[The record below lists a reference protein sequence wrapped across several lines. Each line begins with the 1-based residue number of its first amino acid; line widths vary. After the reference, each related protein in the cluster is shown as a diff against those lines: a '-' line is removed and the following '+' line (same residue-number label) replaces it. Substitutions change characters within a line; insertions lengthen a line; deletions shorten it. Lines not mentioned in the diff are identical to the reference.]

1 MACAQTGSGKTAAFL
16 LPILA
21 HMMRDGITASR
32 SKELQKPECITIAST
47 RELISQIYLEA
58 RKFSFG
64 TCVRAIVT
72 YRGTQLRHSIRQIVQ
87 GCNIL
92 CATPGRLMD
101 KDRQRK
107 HWSQTSQILSFG

>member
-1 MACAQTGSGKTAAFL
+1 MACAQTGSRKTAAFL

-32 SKELQKPECITIAST
+32 SKELQESECITIAST

-64 TCVRAIVT
+64 TCVKSSCYI
-72 YRGTQLRHSIRQIVQ
+72 Q
-87 GCNIL
+87 GNPVE
-92 CATPGRLMD
+92 AFNSTNSTRL
-101 KDRQRK
+101 
-107 HWSQTSQILSFG
+107 